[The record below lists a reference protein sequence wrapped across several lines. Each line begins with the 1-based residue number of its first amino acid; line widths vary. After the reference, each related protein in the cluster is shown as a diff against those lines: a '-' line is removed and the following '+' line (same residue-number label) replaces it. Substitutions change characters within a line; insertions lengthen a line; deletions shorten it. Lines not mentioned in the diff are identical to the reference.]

1 MELVRIALI
10 TSYVDYNTVFRNHHI
25 IINSWDTIKLNEHI
39 ILSNNVSDTW
49 INHCLLE
56 RTKNNFFTDKTSY
69 LKSQTTPTVDKPAT
83 ANNKT

>member
-25 IINSWDTIKLNEHI
+25 LINSWDVIKLNEHI

-49 INHCLLE
+49 IDHCLLE
-56 RTKNNFFTDKTSY
+56 RTRTIFS
-69 LKSQTTPTVDKPAT
+69 PTKQAI
-83 ANNKT
+83 